1 MKKKGIYYFLV
12 VVLALD
18 SSCGNNSHD
27 VDLEGIE
34 VSFDVDRFEKDL
46 FSNGTEITTTDVES
60 LRKKYGSFADI
71 FFFNT
76 WTKKSVIQFLQK

>member
-1 MKKKGIYYFLV
+1 MKKKGIYYFMV
-12 VVLALD
+12 VVLALV

-46 FSNGTEITTTDVES
+46 FSTDSEITTSDVER

-71 FFFNT
+71 FFLT
-76 WTKKSVIQFLQK
+76 